1 MALVYKTA
9 GYEVAGG
16 LTKYTTCARKV
27 TNEPQVELKPPI
39 FARLQRVRYE
49 AYLNFQQDED
59 HWQPLFT
66 SNDLDEQHRSKTQ
79 FFTYI
84 KDATACGF
92 PTVSSIQQFV
102 SLFSKSPIITVLE
115 VALTIKPLSAG
126 YQSR

>member
-16 LTKYTTCARKV
+16 LKIYTECARKV
-27 TNEPQVELKPPI
+27 TTEPQVELKPQI
-39 FARLQRVRYE
+39 FARFQRVRYE

-66 SNDLDEQHRSKTQ
+66 GNDLDHQHRSKTQ

-84 KDATACGF
+84 KDAPLASSRLFLSFNSLLAC
-92 PTVSSIQQFV
+92 SR
-102 SLFSKSPIITVLE
+102 SLL
-115 VALTIKPLSAG
+115 
-126 YQSR
+126 